1 MGVGAPSMVWGLPE
15 HCARLP
21 ELFSLRGWGEDPG
34 LLLSPGE
41 AGATQQH
48 KLCIFSP
55 CCTRVG
61 EPQAPPSPLLSPK
74 APSSPQVQPG
84 LPRAVVMLG
93 WGFPPGVATPIF
105 GVQPPSSP
113 PPAIPGCSEEQRAP
127 GERDFSFLQL
137 LAGGRAGNQPFPA
150 CFFVSSRPT
159 SARLAA
165 PVAQGLRGR

>member
-93 WGFPPGVATPIF
+93 WGFPPGCGHPYIWGAAPLEPPTCHSW
-105 GVQPPSSP
+105 VQRG
-113 PPAIPGCSEEQRAP
+113 AACTR
-127 GERDFSFLQL
+127 
-137 LAGGRAGNQPFPA
+137 RAGLLLFAAA
-150 CFFVSSRPT
+150 CWRASR
-159 SARLAA
+159 
-165 PVAQGLRGR
+165 